1 MSANNPQKWLIIGTS
16 SGFGRNLTELLLE
29 RGDTVVATV
38 RKVDALSDLKAKY
51 RERLHVKV
59 LDVTDSEGLR
69 SVVSESFGELGRIDV
84 VVSNAGYALIGAAEE
99 LSDKQIARQVD
110 TNLIGSINLAR
121 AVIPPLR
128 AQGGGRIIQ
137 ISSSLGQAAYPTMS
151 VYAATKWRIEGFFE
165 GVIPEVAKFG
175 IEVTLVEP
183 GASRTNFAGGSAVV
197 AKPLDAYGETAAGEF
212 RRLMVTAG
220 EAPFRGDPVKVA
232 GAIIASAEQSP
243 APSRLVL
250 GPDAYREIHAA
261 LTSRLSTL
269 ERQKE
274 LALSTEIDD

>member
-1 MSANNPQKWLIIGTS
+1 MSANNPKKWLITGTS

-121 AVIPPLR
+121 AVIPLLR

-165 GVIPEVAKFG
+165 GVIPEG
-175 IEVTLVEP
+175 CEIRYRGDTRRTGCIE
-183 GASRTNFAGGSAVV
+183 
-197 AKPLDAYGETAAGEF
+197 DEF
-212 RRLMVTAG
+212 RRGKRGRG
-220 EAPFRGDPVKVA
+220 ETTRRVRRDCSWRIPT
-232 GAIIASAEQSP
+232 
-243 APSRLVL
+243 
-250 GPDAYREIHAA
+250 PDGYR
-261 LTSRLSTL
+261 R
-269 ERQKE
+269 
-274 LALSTEIDD
+274 